1 MISLEV
7 KKRPLWLSIII
18 IVAII
23 LSWAIAITLW
33 LIFIFQ
39 AHKDTQWIDMV
50 AAVFTAVGVLLTL
63 IQMAPLIFPPGVP
76 VGSSVRRPAQLD
88 RQLLNMGE
96 DSAAYFPYVSAPVQQ
111 TYDTA
116 IQTLRKI
123 RKAGSAK
130 QRGKSGLLILGAV
143 VGIWLTVVLPRRV
156 FLISSFAVT
165 CASLLALSLIS
176 AEQVGALIAAFAVFT
191 LAMSAV
197 SNLVG
202 VYPPECFPT
211 DLRARGVGLAI
222 ACSRL
227 GSAAGT
233 FLLPIAMARFGLQPA
248 MMALAAVLLLGM
260 LVSIAWAPETRLL
273 RLNEA
278 SSV

>member
-1 MISLEV
+1 
-7 KKRPLWLSIII
+7 
-18 IVAII
+18 
-23 LSWAIAITLW
+23 
-33 LIFIFQ
+33 
-39 AHKDTQWIDMV
+39 
-50 AAVFTAVGVLLTL
+50 
-63 IQMAPLIFPPGVP
+63 
-76 VGSSVRRPAQLD
+76 
-88 RQLLNMGE
+88 
-96 DSAAYFPYVSAPVQQ
+96 
-111 TYDTA
+111 
-116 IQTLRKI
+116 
-123 RKAGSAK
+123 
-130 QRGKSGLLILGAV
+130 
-143 VGIWLTVVLPRRV
+143 VLPRRV